1 MTATCKL
8 IIGEAREK
16 FGTIAGPQGGGTLN
30 GAAMK
35 SEAQMSMDKLVE
47 DLKNYVDG
55 SQPLSWVIG

>member
-1 MTATCKL
+1 MYGNCKL

-16 FGTIAGPQGGGTLN
+16 FGTISGPQGGTTLN

-35 SEAQMSMDKLVE
+35 AEGMAIMTKCIE

-55 SQPLSWVIG
+55 SQPLTWVIG

>member
-1 MTATCKL
+1 
-8 IIGEAREK
+8 
-16 FGTIAGPQGGGTLN
+16 
-30 GAAMK
+30 MK

>member
-1 MTATCKL
+1 MVANCKM

-35 SEAQMSMDKLVE
+35 SEAQVLMDKLLE

-55 SQPLSWVIG
+55 SEPLYWVIG